1 MNSSIGNRINQHQ
14 SCPAKSQM
22 ALCNPLVSKIQNL
35 AALYIILGDKYQSY
49 SQALEKLNC
58 EPLEVRREN
67 LCLRFAR
74 KALRHEKYN
83 KWFKTNSSK
92 AEKPNSRASKV
103 KKTSLVPVPHRTARY
118 RDSPLPYL
126 TKLLNLNL

>member
-1 MNSSIGNRINQHQ
+1 MIERVQ
-14 SCPAKSQM
+14 K
-22 ALCNPLVSKIQNL
+22 

-58 EPLEVRREN
+58 EPLQVRRQS

-74 KALRHEKYN
+74 KALRHEKYS
-83 KWFKTNSSK
+83 KWFKTNSNNPDR
-92 AEKPNSRASKV
+92 PNTRASKV
-103 KKTSLVPVPHRTARY
+103 KQTDLVPVPYRTARY

-126 TKLLNLNL
+126 TKLLNNEL